1 MTQWDR
7 IGNMEPERKRS
18 IYKRLAQAKKDRVP
32 VGQIAAQN
40 EIISIHTIYDMLE
53 AKSLSAYVWEAMDD
67 ALTKIGY

>member
-18 IYKRLAQAKKDRVP
+18 IYKRLEQAKKDRVP

-67 ALTKIGY
+67 ALKKIGY